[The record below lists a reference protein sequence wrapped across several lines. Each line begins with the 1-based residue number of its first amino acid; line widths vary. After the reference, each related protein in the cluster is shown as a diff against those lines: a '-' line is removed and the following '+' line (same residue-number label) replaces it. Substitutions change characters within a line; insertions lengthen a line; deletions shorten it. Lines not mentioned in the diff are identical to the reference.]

1 MKPRVAAEAT
11 GGVAF
16 VFIFF
21 LIYEYSALRADFWY
35 LLFAAAT
42 AVAFFAYSAFP
53 VAEVTVQAE
62 TTAAQSDFGPTVGE
76 SGYPLPEFEK
86 AKIQDSVEMV
96 RDLHDAVKPGAADY
110 SETSYNFAGVRG
122 KIVKGKAP
130 QQEQGQEQAEPES
143 DFLPSLPPPEE

>member
-16 VFIFF
+16 VLVFL

-35 LLFAAAT
+35 LLFALAGF
-42 AVAFFAYSAFP
+42 VGFVAYSAFP
-53 VAEVTVQAE
+53 VAEVPVQAE
-62 TTAAQSDFGPTVGE
+62 SQSDFGPIMEEPGF
-76 SGYPLPEFEK
+76 PLPEFEK

-96 RDLHDAVKPGAADY
+96 RELHDAVKPGAADY

-130 QQEQGQEQAEPES
+130 QQEQSERQEPEP
-143 DFLPSLPPPEE
+143 DFLSSLPPPED